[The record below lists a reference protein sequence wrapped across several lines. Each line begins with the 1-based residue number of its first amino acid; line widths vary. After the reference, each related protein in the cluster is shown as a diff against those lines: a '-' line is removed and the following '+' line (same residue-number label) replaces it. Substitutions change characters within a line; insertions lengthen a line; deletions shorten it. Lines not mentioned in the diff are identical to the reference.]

1 MKITDL
7 SRDDQALVQ
16 TQFPAELEKEAA
28 EQVKVAQELYSTGF
42 AKFASET
49 ADMLDKLAEEA
60 EKEEKEEGKEDE
72 HEKKLNEEQKKEAAA
87 RGQFIAR
94 GFIDGLKKLGSE
106 RYNDEMAYLY
116 PFVNEK
122 LAFMGKALSDMGTK
136 AVGAVQSAGLKA
148 HMAGKHMGGKAG
160 KALETAGRAVVE
172 HPKKVMTAAGGA
184 AGLAGLKAMNSSK
197 KD

>member
-7 SRDDQALVQ
+7 SADDQALVN
-16 TQFPAELEKEAA
+16 TQFPAEMEKEAA

-49 ADMLDKLAEEA
+49 ADALDKLAEEA
-60 EKEEKEEGKEDE
+60 EKEEKEEGKEKE

-106 RYNDEMAYLY
+106 RYGDEMAYLY

-122 LAFMGKALSDMGTK
+122 LAFMGKAL
-136 AVGAVQSAGLKA
+136 GALQGAGLKA
-148 HMAGKHMGGKAG
+148 HLAGKELGGMAG
-160 KALETAGRAVVE
+160 KALEHGGKAIAKHPGKVLAG
-172 HPKKVMTAAGGA
+172 TAAA
-184 AGLAGLKAMNSSK
+184 AAVPAGLKAMNSAKK